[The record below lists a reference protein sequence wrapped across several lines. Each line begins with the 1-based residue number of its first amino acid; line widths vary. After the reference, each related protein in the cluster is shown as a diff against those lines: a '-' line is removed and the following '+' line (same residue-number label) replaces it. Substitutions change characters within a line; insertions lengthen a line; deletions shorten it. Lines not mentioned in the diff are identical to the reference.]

1 MKDLFIDLWNRIKA
15 QGSAEKEFDRLR
27 TMYSEPQRFYHNLA
41 HVESCLA
48 EFDSAGQLVQ
58 RPDLVEF
65 SIWYHDAIYDTKA
78 KDNEEQSAQLA
89 YDACLDARLP
99 HGFATGTRDLILATK
114 HDVVPQG
121 IDARLLIDVDLSIL
135 GKSAQEFDEYEQNI
149 RREYSWV
156 PEDQFRQGRSA
167 ILQMFL
173 DRDSIYLTDFFKVK
187 YESQA
192 RENLQRSID
201 ALRQIWNS
209 LSILK
214 LSPFYFLGIF
224 KNFV

>member
-1 MKDLFIDLWNRIKA
+1 MKDRFTDLWNRIKA

-27 TMYSEPQRFYHNLA
+27 TMYSEPQRFYHNMV

-48 EFDSAGQLVQ
+48 ELDSAGQLVQ

-89 YDACLDARLP
+89 YDACLDARLS
-99 HGFATGTRDLILATK
+99 HDFATGTRDLILATK
-114 HDVVPQG
+114 HDAVPQG

-135 GKSAQEFDEYEQNI
+135 GKSVQEFDEYEQNI

-173 DRDSIYLTDFFKVK
+173 DRDSIYLTDFFKGK

-201 ALRQIWNS
+201 ALR
-209 LSILK
+209 
-214 LSPFYFLGIF
+214 
-224 KNFV
+224 